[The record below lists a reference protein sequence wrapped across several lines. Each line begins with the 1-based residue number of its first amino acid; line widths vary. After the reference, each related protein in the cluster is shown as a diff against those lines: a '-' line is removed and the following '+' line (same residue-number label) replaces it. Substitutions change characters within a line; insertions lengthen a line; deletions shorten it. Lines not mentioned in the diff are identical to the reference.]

1 MTLLNDPNVRS
12 DELISVLKEQGYRMT
27 PQRLELIRVIA
38 ASEGH
43 PSALQIFE
51 TIKDKFPTMSQAT
64 VYNTLSLLKELNQ
77 VLEVDLHGD
86 SHYDGNRPEDHPHVV
101 CLQCKKIVDGSL
113 DIDGKAIEQIENS
126 SGFKIIRS
134 QIAFYGLCPD
144 CRS

>member
-1 MTLLNDPNVRS
+1 
-12 DELISVLKEQGYRMT
+12 
-27 PQRLELIRVIA
+27 
-38 ASEGH
+38 
-43 PSALQIFE
+43 
-51 TIKDKFPTMSQAT
+51 MSQAT

-144 CRS
+144 CRSRV